1 MSAEQCRAAG
11 LAARR
16 LSIDRFSQSGTSGMM
31 KAVYGW
37 LLGSGP
43 RPACAILD

>member
-1 MSAEQCRAAG
+1 MSVEHCRAAG

-16 LSIDRFSQSGTSGMM
+16 LSVERFSQSGTCGML